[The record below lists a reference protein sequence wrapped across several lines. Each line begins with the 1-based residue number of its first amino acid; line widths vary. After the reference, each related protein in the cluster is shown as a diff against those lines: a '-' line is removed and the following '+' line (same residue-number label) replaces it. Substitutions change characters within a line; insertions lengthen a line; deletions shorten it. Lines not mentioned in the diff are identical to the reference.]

1 MRLRVRHG
9 ILGETALTMDVV
21 GRTTLGWDIMKQTA
35 NVLRLDSPFQV
46 GPLRRQLVSD
56 PIAIEGCPIR
66 H

>member
-21 GRTTLGWDIMKQTA
+21 ERTTLGWDIMKQTA
-35 NVLRLDSPFQV
+35 NVLRLDSPFQEV
-46 GPLRRQLVSD
+46 LYADSSSVIK
-56 PIAIEGCPIR
+56 IAIEGCPIR

>member
-21 GRTTLGWDIMKQTA
+21 ERTTLVGLT
-35 NVLRLDSPFQV
+35 LPS
-46 GPLRRQLVSD
+46 GPLRRQLVSN